1 MCAMIQ
7 VQESVTAAPPKG
19 IHLRT
24 KIFLALALSSTIPL
38 TLAML
43 FEAVLTKDADSRAV
57 FMEFM
62 ATNVV
67 VYGYELHFYLIFV
80 ILVFAVS
87 MAAAGAYMD
96 WAFVHP
102 IHKITAWIETTR
114 QTAFEKVP
122 VMPDPHSHDIAML
135 GRAIAASL
143 SYSSATRSQNA
154 TLAGKKDELVVIA
167 AHQLRTPLTGLRWAV
182 STLSNAGL
190 SEQDRTARIS
200 EIQEAVSRIGLIVDN
215 IVASAD
221 IEEGKF
227 GYTFSDQDVI
237 DIIKKQIANLALPIK
252 ERGLNVITTF
262 PKGPCISYM
271 DAYRMSTAIYNLL
284 ENAVEYTPQSGKI
297 QVTLSD
303 SGTNYEL
310 TIEDSGIGIS
320 DNDKRNLFTKFFRGD
335 AAKHMRPNGSGLG
348 LYLAKHVAE
357 SHGGKIWIESFE
369 GKGTKVTIPVP
380 YAKDKQP
387 PAAGLTKTV

>member
-1 MCAMIQ
+1 M
-7 VQESVTAAPPKG
+7 
-19 IHLRT
+19 RT
-24 KIFLALALSSTIPL
+24 KIFLALALASTVPL

-67 VYGYELHFYLIFV
+67 VYGHELHFYLIFV
-80 ILVFAVS
+80 IMVFGVS
-87 MAAAGAYMD
+87 IAAAGAYMD

-102 IHKITAWIETTR
+102 IHMITKWIEATR
-114 QTAFEKVP
+114 ETAFEKVP
-122 VMPDPHSHDIAML
+122 VMPNPHSLDIAL
-135 GRAIAASL
+135 LERAIAASL
-143 SYSSATRSQNA
+143 TYSAATRSQNA

-182 STLSNAGL
+182 STLTDSAL
-190 SEQDRTARIS
+190 SEADKKQRVN
-200 EIQEAVSRIGLIVDN
+200 EIQEAVARIGLIVDN

-237 DIIKKQIANLALPIK
+237 DTVKKQIANLALPIK
-252 ERGLNVITTF
+252 ERGLNIITTF
-262 PKGPCISYM
+262 PKGPCLSNM

-284 ENAVEYTPQSGKI
+284 ENAVEYTPHSGKI
-297 QVTLSD
+297 QVTLTD
-303 SGTNYEL
+303 SGTGYEL
-310 TIEDSGIGIS
+310 IIEDSGIGIS
-320 DNDKRNLFTKFFRGD
+320 DNDKRNLFTKFFRGE

-369 GKGTKVTIPVP
+369 GKGTKVTLPLP
-380 YAKDKQP
+380 YAKANQP
-387 PAAGLTKTV
+387 PAAGLTKTA